1 VTEIETLRAALAKI
15 AEVANA
21 AASGNAYLPNVTEKR
36 KPRHRPLT
44 AKELKARAAEF
55 DRDGRPHPVQIV
67 IEVTSSSAPEP
78 KTSVQR
84 DGDRWRIEFD
94 IPGATSVR
102 RTGLTDDT
110 LRRPARAER
119 IPRQLDGFIP
129 ADASVRTRPVTEL
142 ISAQQVR
149 LRGPKG
155 DYVPLVVFPGD
166 ARHLLT
172 DSSWP
177 WRLTGLVTTSDG
189 KAGSGVLVG
198 DRLMLTAHHLRPSNS
213 IAKGS
218 WWMTFAPHFD
228 SGTNPN
234 SPFGTSYVSD
244 LRHFD
249 AESDTDY
256 IVGHDFMLCRL
267 YEPLGR
273 RLGYLGSTSFD
284 DDWRGMQVW
293 HNVGYP
299 GDVGGGTRPAVQV
312 NQSME
317 DDYEDDDGQMLETE
331 ASLNNG
337 NSGGPFFSWFTDG
350 NVRLCG
356 VVSGGLTFNGD
367 RDNALAGGDDMVHL
381 IDWGRSNWPA

>member
-1 VTEIETLRAALAKI
+1 
-15 AEVANA
+15 
-21 AASGNAYLPNVTEKR
+21 
-36 KPRHRPLT
+36 
-44 AKELKARAAEF
+44 
-55 DRDGRPHPVQIV
+55 
-67 IEVTSSSAPEP
+67 
-78 KTSVQR
+78 VQR

>member
-1 VTEIETLRAALAKI
+1 VTEIERLRAALAKI
-15 AEVANA
+15 AEVATEA
-21 AASGNAYLPNVTEKR
+21 ANCNAYPPTVTEKS
-36 KPRHRPLT
+36 KLQHRPLT

-55 DRDGRPHPVQIV
+55 DREDRPHAVHIA
-67 IEVTSSSAPEP
+67 IEVTSPSAPEP

-94 IPGATSVR
+94 ISGTTSVR
-102 RTGLTDDT
+102 RMGLTDDT

-129 ADASVRTRPVTEL
+129 ADAWVRTRPSTER
-142 ISAQQVR
+142 ISAEQVR

-155 DYVPLVVFPGD
+155 DYAPLVVFPGD

-198 DRLMLTAHHLRPSNS
+198 DRLMLTAHHMRPSNS

-228 SGTNPN
+228 SGSNPN

-244 LRHFD
+244 LRHYD
-249 AESDTDY
+249 AESDTEY
-256 IVGHDFMLCRL
+256 VVGHDFMLCRL
-267 YEPLGR
+267 YDPLGR
-273 RLGYLGSTSFD
+273 RLGFLGSTSFD
-284 DDWRGMQVW
+284 DDWRGMKVW

-299 GDVGGGTRPAVQV
+299 NDVGGGTRPAVQL

-317 DDYEDDDGQMLETE
+317 DDYEDDDGQYLETE